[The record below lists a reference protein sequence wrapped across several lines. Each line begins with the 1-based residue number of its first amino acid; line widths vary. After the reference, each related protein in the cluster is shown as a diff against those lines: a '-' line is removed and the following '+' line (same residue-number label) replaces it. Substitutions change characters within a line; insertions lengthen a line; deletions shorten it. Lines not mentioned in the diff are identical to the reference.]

1 MKSQIRWQSMVKG
14 ILTFVPF
21 FNRWSN
27 SQAGSHVG
35 ARYFYSVWLRH
46 LASVASI
53 RPGFSFEV
61 VAELGPGDAL
71 GIGICALLSGS
82 KHYVGLDQI
91 PFGLNSDNIAL
102 LDELIILFKKRE
114 PIPDDDEMPGVFP
127 KLKDYSFPHHVI
139 SDEVLNISLSEDR
152 IEHLRNVLLSGK
164 FDGNDLISYA
174 APWSSADIQEPAS
187 IDFLL
192 SQAVLEHVDGV
203 DEAYQAM
210 RLWMKPSGIMS
221 HRIDYTSHGITRD
234 WFGHWTLPPWKWK
247 LIRGKRE
254 YLINRK
260 PHSYHLITLKIQK
273 FIILSCALSHA
284 EQKAPAEEV
293 LIDCT
298 NSDLEITGAYI
309 VTELGDS

>member
-1 MKSQIRWQSMVKG
+1 MAKG
-14 ILTFVPF
+14 VMTFVPF

-27 SQAGSHVG
+27 SKAGSYVG

-46 LASVASI
+46 LVGVSSI
-53 RPGFSFEV
+53 RPDFNFEV

-91 PFGLNSDNIAL
+91 PFGLNSDNILL
-102 LDELIILFKKRE
+102 LDELTSLFKNRA
-114 PIPDDDEMPGVFP
+114 PIPNDDEMPGVFP
-127 KLKDYSFPHHVI
+127 KLQDYSFPHHVL
-139 SDEVLNISLSEDR
+139 SEEVLKVSLSEAKL
-152 IEHLRNVLLSGK
+152 EHLRNVLSSGK
-164 FDGNDLISYA
+164 FSGGELISYA
-174 APWSSADIQEPAS
+174 APWSSVDVLAPNS

-192 SQAVLEHVDGV
+192 SQAVLEHVDGI
-203 DEAYQAM
+203 DDAYQAM

-234 WFGHWTLPPWKWK
+234 WFGHWTLPAWEWK

-260 PHSYHLITLKIQK
+260 PHSAHVDSLTAKKFTILDCITT
-273 FIILSCALSHA
+273 HA
-284 EQKAPAEEV
+284 KQKAPAEEM
-293 LIDCT
+293 LIDYT
-298 NSDLEITGAYI
+298 NADLNITGAYI
-309 VTELGDS
+309 VAELGES